1 MAEGQNNAEAL
12 ALSDEAV
19 DLLMLLDYETM
30 FCSKELQPL
39 SRTYFAYPHSNAA
52 LQFKYFTAL
61 VEWLLKK
68 VKVQPDWDE
77 YDDPTTKITNMLAV
91 LKDLGVN
98 LSIVPAKLK
107 SGHGESVCL
116 VLVSLLR
123 EVLKRTGFEWGQPI
137 YPDEELADDAE
148 VDSDAE
154 LGSVAEDENLGDGE
168 EDDLMYQE
176 EEGKKNDDD
185 DEDHAVIE
193 SNIDPKEWLLEVE
206 RVAPKLKIQMP
217 NDGKEWREHLQQ
229 TRGYKQVIETQFPA
243 CKTQLDKLSKELSAH
258 CDRIKTK
265 ENFINSQFEDRALDY
280 RTQQEEL
287 KGVQAKYTELNEVV
301 MNLQIELKSVME
313 ELEEVKNEMQERST
327 TATDTAPIVKMKDAF
342 KKLRSDTRQLEV
354 RIGVVNHALMQAKL
368 RQRPQD
374 NQRKGV
380 YAGKPGDDREDG
392 QYDDE
397 DEPY

>member
-1 MAEGQNNAEAL
+1 
-12 ALSDEAV
+12 
-19 DLLMLLDYETM
+19 ML
-30 FCSKELQPL
+30 
-39 SRTYFAYPHSNAA
+39 
-52 LQFKYFTAL
+52 
-61 VEWLLKK
+61 V
-68 VKVQPDWDE
+68 
-77 YDDPTTKITNMLAV
+77 V
-91 LKDLGVN
+91 LKDLGVSLN
-98 LSIVPAKLK
+98 VVPAKLK
-107 SGHGESVCL
+107 SGHGDSVCL

-123 EVLKRTGFEWGQPI
+123 EVLRRSGFEWGQPI

-148 VDSDAE
+148 VDSEAE
-154 LGSVAEDENLGDGE
+154 LNSVAEDENLGDGE

-176 EEGKKNDDD
+176 DEGRKNDDD
-185 DEDHAVIE
+185 DDDHGVLEA
-193 SNIDPKEWLLEVE
+193 NIDPKEWLLEVE
-206 RVAPKLKIQMP
+206 RVAPKLKIQMQ

-280 RTQQEEL
+280 RQQQEEL
-287 KGVQAKYTELNEVV
+287 QGVQAQYTELNEVV
-301 MNLQIELKSVME
+301 MNLQIELKNVVE

-374 NQRKGV
+374 DQRKGV
-380 YAGKPGDDREDG
+380 YAGAPGDNREDG
-392 QYDDE
+392 GSDDD